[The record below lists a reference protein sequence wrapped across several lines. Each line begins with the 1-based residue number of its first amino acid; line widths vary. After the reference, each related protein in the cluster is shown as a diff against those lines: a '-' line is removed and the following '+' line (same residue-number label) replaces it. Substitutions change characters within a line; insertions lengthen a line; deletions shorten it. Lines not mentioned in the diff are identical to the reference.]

1 VQEIISALP
10 WFYKGLLITLEVS
23 VYAIILG
30 FVLGTLVSLLRL
42 VDFYPL
48 QMLIRVYIS
57 FIRGTPILIQIFVV
71 FYALPR
77 FGLDLPAFW
86 AGILALSLNSAAFI
100 AEIIRGGM
108 NMIPKGQV
116 EAAYALGM
124 PKYMVVKRILLPQ
137 IFKIILPQLTNEFI
151 SIIKTTPILSVITI
165 VELTRVGQQ
174 IVGRTYQPVGVYLFI
189 AAVYLVLNVTIYLSM
204 KYLETRVASNRL

>member
-1 VQEIISALP
+1 MQEIISMLP

-23 VYAIILG
+23 IEAIILG
-30 FVLGTLVSLLRL
+30 FVLGTIVSLLRL
-42 VDFYPL
+42 IDFYPL
-48 QMLIRVYIS
+48 QKLINVYIS
-57 FIRGTPILIQIFVV
+57 FIRGTPILIQIFIV

-77 FGLDLPAFW
+77 FGIDIPAFC
-86 AGILALSLNSAAFI
+86 AGVLALSLNSAAFI

-124 PKYMVVKRILLPQ
+124 PKYMTVRRIILPQ
-137 IFKIILPQLTNEFI
+137 IFVIILPQLTNEFI

-174 IVGRTYQPVGVYLFI
+174 IVGRTYQPVGIYLFVALVYL
-189 AAVYLVLNVTIYLSM
+189 LLNVTIYISM
-204 KYLETRVASNRL
+204 KYLETRVANNRL